1 MNEDYGRHILRNWVD
16 THKKSIRADPEIYL
30 PGGIDMRD
38 VDGELDD
45 DNDTTEDDGEDD
57 SEDDSEDD
65 DEYELANIY
74 IGMKRKA
81 APTTQS
87 GFPTKVA
94 KTTARVGPSNTARRV
109 VDDHH
114 RADLTLI
121 DAPVDEDVLM
131 HPYGRHSCLYME
143 VKLDANRK
151 PNPLEAVS
159 DLFLEVPHY

>member
-1 MNEDYGRHILRNWVD
+1 
-16 THKKSIRADPEIYL
+16 
-30 PGGIDMRD
+30 MRD
-38 VDGELDD
+38 ADGESDD
-45 DNDTTEDDGEDD
+45 DDDTTEDDGEDN
-57 SEDDSEDD
+57 SEDNSEDD
-65 DEYELANIY
+65 DECDDEDELAKIY

-81 APTTQS
+81 ASTTRS

-94 KTTARVGPSNTARRV
+94 KTMARVGPSNTARRV

-131 HPYGRHSCLYME
+131 HPYGRHGCLYME
-143 VKLDANRK
+143 VKLDANKK